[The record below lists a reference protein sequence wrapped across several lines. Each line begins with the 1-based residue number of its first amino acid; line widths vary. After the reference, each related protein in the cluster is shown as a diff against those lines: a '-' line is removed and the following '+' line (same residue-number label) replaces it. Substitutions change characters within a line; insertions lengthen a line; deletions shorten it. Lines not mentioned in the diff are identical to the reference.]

1 MYFPAQ
7 ILTHLLLLLIPC
19 LLLLSATP
27 SPSPNPF
34 PAAVSIPARPQY
46 RNGQQYNA
54 KIAPPEVQHDLLDY
68 VIISTIDGAL
78 HAVERDGGKV
88 KWSLRDGVSPLVGG
102 MTKGK
107 GEDEYIVE
115 PLSGGLYVFEGE
127 DSQSLRKLPLSVEQ
141 L

>member
-1 MYFPAQ
+1 MYFPSQ
-7 ILTHLLLLLIPC
+7 IITHILLLLIPC

-27 SPSPNPF
+27 SPSPNPY
-34 PAAVSIPARPQY
+34 PAAVSLPSRPQY
-46 RNGQQYNA
+46 RYGQQQNA
-54 KIAPPEVQHDLLDY
+54 RIASPEIQHDLLDY

-102 MTKGK
+102 QIKGK

-115 PLSGGLYVFEGE
+115 PLSGILYVFEGE
-127 DSQSLRKLPLSVEQ
+127 DAQTVRKLPLSVEQ

>member
-1 MYFPAQ
+1 MYFSAQ
-7 ILTHLLLLLIPC
+7 ILTHILLLLIPC

-27 SPSPNPF
+27 SPSPNPY
-34 PAAVSIPARPQY
+34 PAAVALPSLSRHST
-46 RNGQQYNA
+46 GQLYNA
-54 KIAPPEVQHDLLDY
+54 KSVPVELSHDLLDY

-102 MTKGK
+102 QIRGK

-115 PLSGGLYVFEGE
+115 PLSGVLYVFEGE
-127 DSQSLRKLPLSVEQ
+127 DSQSVRKLPLSVEQ

>member
-1 MYFPAQ
+1 
-7 ILTHLLLLLIPC
+7 
-19 LLLLSATP
+19 
-27 SPSPNPF
+27 
-34 PAAVSIPARPQY
+34 
-46 RNGQQYNA
+46 
-54 KIAPPEVQHDLLDY
+54 

-102 MTKGK
+102 MIKGK

-141 L
+141 LYVALSP